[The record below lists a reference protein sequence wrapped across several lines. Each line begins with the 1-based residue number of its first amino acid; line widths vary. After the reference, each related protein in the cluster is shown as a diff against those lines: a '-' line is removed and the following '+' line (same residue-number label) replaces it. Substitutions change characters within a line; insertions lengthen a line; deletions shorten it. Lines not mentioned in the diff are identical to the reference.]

1 VRCPDPRCEIQSTGE
16 RERAGA
22 NLRTPHRRS
31 VTPARQEHDKEP
43 AQNVSRVYRISGA
56 FSSVDSHVRQISSSA
71 NWREKVV
78 TRGKIFLCD
87 TVTQLNKEPAS
98 ERLTGLQE
106 SLVPSVRFRHRCV
119 KGHRLQRLHHPACAT
134 IAFSASPL
142 LLQQHARAKS

>member
-1 VRCPDPRCEIQSTGE
+1 MKSNQPE
-16 RERAGA
+16 RERAAA

-56 FSSVDSHVRQISSSA
+56 FSSVNSHVRQISSSA

-78 TRGKIFLCD
+78 TRGKKFLCD

-98 ERLTGLQE
+98 ERLTSLQE

-119 KGHRLQRLHHPACAT
+119 KGHRLQQLHHDRLLGFSTAAASACT
-134 IAFSASPL
+134 RQKLS
-142 LLQQHARAKS
+142 R

>member
-16 RERAGA
+16 REREPEDATSPV
-22 NLRTPHRRS
+22 RDT
-31 VTPARQEHDKEP
+31 ARQEHDKEP

-56 FSSVDSHVRQISSSA
+56 FSSVNSHVRQISSSA

-78 TRGKIFLCD
+78 TRGKKILCD
-87 TVTQLNKEPAS
+87 AVTQLNKEPAS

-106 SLVPSVRFRHRCV
+106 SLVPSVGFRYRRV

-134 IAFSASPL
+134 IAFSASPPL
-142 LLQQHARAKS
+142 LLHAHAKS